1 MLILW
6 NQERLHGGSEKQV
19 ECNKKKKGGQKKGIS
34 GGGAAGIEV

>member
-19 ECNKKKKGGQKKGIS
+19 ECNKKKGGQKKGIS